1 MKELTSTCVYIQMSE
16 ELRPPPVPV
25 SGDDGQLAGSQMFRG
40 IVEIEDLVPDVQN
53 KRPRSNNANVPRYG
67 AEKHKSSPTGTQA
80 APTLFDVRWRLD
92 KEELSTGFSL
102 VKQNLLRLFVHEG
115 DQKRRRL
122 VVDLEPPSFL
132 SAQALSQSLS
142 QRNLR
147 KGEVKLEPRPQLDAK
162 KLGLNA
168 DQQLA
173 IEKVLQAEDYAL
185 ILGAAT
191 QLVNPLVSESTGN
204 HAAH

>member
-1 MKELTSTCVYIQMSE
+1 
-16 ELRPPPVPV
+16 
-25 SGDDGQLAGSQMFRG
+25 MFRG

-53 KRPRSNNANVPRYG
+53 KRPRSNNTNVPRYG

-80 APTLFDVRWRLD
+80 PPGATLFDVRWRLD

-191 QLVNPLVSESTGN
+191 QLFNPLVSESTGN